1 MSECREVR
9 LICDNCGDYT
19 DAHPAGAEAVKEA
32 REYGWE
38 CTNGGHLCEDCV
50 NVIDGEGGSDE

>member
-1 MSECREVR
+1 MSVRREVR
-9 LICDNCGDYT
+9 LFCDNCGDYT
-19 DAHPAGAEAVKEA
+19 DPHPTATEAVKEA

-50 NVIDGEGGSDE
+50 DVIEGESDE